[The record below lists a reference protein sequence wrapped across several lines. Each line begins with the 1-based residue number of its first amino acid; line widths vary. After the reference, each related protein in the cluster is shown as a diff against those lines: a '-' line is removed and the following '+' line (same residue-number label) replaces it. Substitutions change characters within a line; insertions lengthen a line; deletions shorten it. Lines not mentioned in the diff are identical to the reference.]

1 MVSLCDT
8 LRSQKSSAWR
18 RFDIHLNQFQANAK
32 SGYQDIMRL
41 YVNIV
46 ASQANS
52 LHVVIDGNVIT
63 GQNEASTLTAVQNL
77 VLLATQTR

>member
-1 MVSLCDT
+1 
-8 LRSQKSSAWR
+8 
-18 RFDIHLNQFQANAK
+18 
-32 SGYQDIMRL
+32 MRL